1 MQEQIDIAA
10 RQSILAQLEKHI
22 TLTPAEQELLLS
34 FFQVKKL
41 RRRQYLLQAGDVCKY
56 ESFVIEGCLRSFYV
70 DDNGDEHTLHFA
82 IEDWWISDLGSFLRQ
97 QPAAVHIE
105 ALSPVTVLQL
115 DLPAL
120 EQLYHRIPAFEKY
133 FRILHQNAYIAQNER
148 ILHNISMTGAQ
159 RYEAFLKKYP
169 ALPQRIPQKYLASY
183 LGITPVFLS
192 QIRAKNTGKEE

>member
-1 MQEQIDIAA
+1 MQEQVDTA
-10 RQSILAQLEKHI
+10 RQKILAQVDRYI
-22 TLTPAEQELLLS
+22 TLTTAEQEYFLS
-34 FFQVKKL
+34 CLQVKKL
-41 RRRQYLLQAGDVCKY
+41 RRRQYLLQAREICRY
-56 ESFVIEGCLRSFYV
+56 ESFVVEGCLRSFYV

-82 IEDWWISDLGSFLRQ
+82 IEDWWISDLGSYLRQ

-105 ALSPVTVLQL
+105 ALSPVTVWQL

-120 EQLYHRIPAFEKY
+120 EQLYREVPAFEKY

-192 QIRAKNTGKEE
+192 QIRSKNTGKEE